1 MTGNAIPAGFE
12 NLFRESPFVKLL
24 GPIYQNRAENK
35 IKVGLR
41 ADEKH
46 CNSRGDVHGG
56 VLSSLADFAMGYTL
70 AFEHSVNAVT
80 ASLTIDYIGRV
91 SRGDWIEISTEVTK
105 LGKRLAFVQASL
117 RVEGELVTR
126 ANGVFNV
133 LTKPLS
139 GLAPVHP
146 PSAD

>member
-1 MTGNAIPAGFE
+1 VTIKSLPAGYE
-12 NLFRESPFVKLL
+12 NLYRESPFVKLL
-24 GPIYQNRAENK
+24 GPIYQNRGDGK
-35 IKVGLR
+35 IKVALR
-41 ADEKH
+41 AEEKH

-70 AFEHSVNAVT
+70 AFEHNVNAVT

-91 SRGDWIEISTEVTK
+91 SRGDWIEIHTEVTK

-117 RVEGELVTR
+117 RVEGALVTR

-133 LTKPLS
+133 LAKPLS
-139 GLAPVHP
+139 GVAAHP